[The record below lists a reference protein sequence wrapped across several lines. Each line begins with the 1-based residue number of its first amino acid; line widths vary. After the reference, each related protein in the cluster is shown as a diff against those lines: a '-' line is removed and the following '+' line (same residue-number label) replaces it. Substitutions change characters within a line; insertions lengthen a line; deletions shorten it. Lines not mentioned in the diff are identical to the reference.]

1 MDTLKRIVILLLFCL
16 NNLNFAQTQVSDEI
30 LESMDDDLSVGND
43 IFSDFQENVESAQI
57 LEDERFYRY
66 GRFFSV
72 NLGIGHTTFTGNRGT
87 AFADKFPTFHF
98 SLSYFLDFLSAVNFG
113 VEFSKHQM
121 TIDFSSK
128 RFPNNADIGAID
140 VSIIRPFVAYRFYID
155 TSNLSSVFTYSNPYF
170 TGRLEYWYQTNKFLD
185 SPNAITDGQE
195 KGGGLGGGFGLGV
208 EFPLEFKKR
217 YLGIEALIH
226 PVNYFDGD
234 VTSWRP
240 GPTNPDPVGYDD
252 LKGLGWSVKTTFNL
266 TW

>member
-1 MDTLKRIVILLLFCL
+1 MITLKRFVILLLFCL
-16 NNLNFAQTQVSDEI
+16 SSSSFTQSQVSDEI

-43 IFSDFQENVESAQI
+43 IFTDFQENVESAQI

-87 AFADKFPTFHF
+87 AFKDKFPTFHF
-98 SLSYFLDFLSAVNFG
+98 SLTYFLDFLSAINFG

-121 TIDFSSK
+121 TIDFQTR
-128 RFPNNADIGAID
+128 RFPRTDEIGAID
-140 VSIIRPFVAYRFYID
+140 VSIIRPFLAYRFYID

-170 TGRLEYWYQTNKFLD
+170 TGRVEYWYQTNKFLD
-185 SPNAITDGQE
+185 SPTIIEGGQE
-195 KGGGLGGGFGLGV
+195 KGGGLGGGFGFGL

-217 YLGIEALIH
+217 YLGIEALVH

-240 GPTNPDPVGYDD
+240 STGNTVGYDD